1 MARQAARRPDWRT
14 RLVTEIPAAVALFDR
29 ELKYL
34 AASAAWI
41 EAFDLSRVGLV
52 GRRHDE
58 LRKGGSE
65 ALAEVQRRALLGE
78 TVEDYLAGDLDPG
91 GRFLRAVLGGR
102 PHREADGTIGG
113 VLVALQPMQAFAGDM
128 ASQPMPDPL
137 TGLVDRQ
144 GFARRLREALDEAAS
159 ARRPMVVLLVN
170 LDRFRAVNNLHG
182 VRVGD
187 QVLRIIGQRLVFA
200 TRSPRVSEERPGEE
214 PTAGEARAPDLVAR
228 LGADEFGIL
237 LGAPP
242 AVLGDVEV
250 LAERLLASVQRPIAI
265 DELRIRV
272 TASIGFVVAG
282 AAHRDEDAVLRDLDL
297 ALREAKSRGPGRVVA
312 WEPSLTRTA
321 TRRYSITDQLRRALD
336 NGEFVLH
343 YQPVIRLA
351 DGRMVGVEALLRWN
365 HPSDGLVPPDAF
377 VPLLEESG
385 LIVPV
390 GCWVIREAVRQVESW
405 RLLYGRDV
413 VDWISI
419 NASARQFNDPAPLL
433 TVLNEAFE
441 SGFPLRRL
449 TIEITE
455 TSLMR
460 NPETT
465 RAVLA
470 ELHNLGVRIAIDDFG
485 TGYSSLDAF
494 HHYRADAIKIDA
506 GFIARIGSAEGEKLT
521 GAVLE
526 IARMYGATV
535 IAEGVETAAQRDF
548 LAANGCQYA
557 QGFLFARPMDGAAL
571 GTYALTYAA
580 KRPES
585 EAASPEAAPA
595 PRRGTADR
603 SP

>member
-1 MARQAARRPDWRT
+1 MARQPARRPDWRT
-14 RLVTEIPAAVALFDR
+14 RFVTEIPAAVALFDQ

-41 EAFDLSRVGLV
+41 EAFDLSRIALV

-58 LRKGGSE
+58 LRKGSGE

-78 TVEDYLAGDLDPG
+78 AVENYQAGDVDPG
-91 GRFLRAVLGGR
+91 GKFWGTILSAR
-102 PHREADGTIGG
+102 PHRDSDGTIGG
-113 VLVALQPMQAFAGDM
+113 VLVALQQMQVFGGDA
-128 ASQPMPDPL
+128 ASQLVPDPL
-137 TGLVDRQ
+137 TGLADRQ
-144 GFARRLREALDEAAS
+144 GFARRLREVLTEAAPQ
-159 ARRPMVVLLVN
+159 RRPVVVLLVN

-182 VRVGD
+182 VRIGD
-187 QVLRIIGQRLVFA
+187 QVLRIVAQRLVFG
-200 TRSPRVSEERPGEE
+200 TRSPRPGEE
-214 PTAGEARAPDLVAR
+214 PPAGEERARDLVAR

-237 LGAPP
+237 LGTPP
-242 AVLGDVEV
+242 PKLADVET
-250 LAERLLASVQRPIAI
+250 LTERLLSSVQRPVAI
-265 DELRIRV
+265 DDLRLRV
-272 TASIGFVVAG
+272 TASIGFVVTG

-297 ALREAKSRGPGRVVA
+297 ALREAKSRGPGRAVA

-321 TRRYSITDQLRRALD
+321 TRRYSIANQLRRALD

-343 YQPVIRLA
+343 YQPIIQLA

-377 VPLLEESG
+377 IPLLEESG

-405 RLLYGRDV
+405 RLLYGRDI

-433 TVLNEAFE
+433 TVLSEAYE

-460 NPETT
+460 NPEAT
-465 RAVLA
+465 RGVLA
-470 ELHNLGVRIAIDDFG
+470 ELHNLGVHIAIDDFG

-521 GAVLE
+521 GALLG

-535 IAEGVETAAQRDF
+535 IAEGVETAVQRDF
-548 LAANGCQYA
+548 LAANGCPFA

-580 KRPES
+580 KGPQS
-585 EAASPEAAPA
+585 EEASPETPPE
-595 PRRGTADR
+595 PRRGTGDR
-603 SP
+603 SA